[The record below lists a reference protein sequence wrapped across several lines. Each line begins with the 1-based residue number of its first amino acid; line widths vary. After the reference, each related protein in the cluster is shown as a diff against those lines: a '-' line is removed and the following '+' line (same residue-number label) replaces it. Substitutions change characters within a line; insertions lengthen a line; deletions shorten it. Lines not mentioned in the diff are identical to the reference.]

1 MIDTHCHLDDARFAE
16 DIEAAVARYEA
27 AGVTRAIAMGYDMA
41 SSFRVQAL
49 SERFSSVWYAAGIH
63 PDSCD
68 EATDSALGALKSL
81 ADGNKCVAIGEI
93 GLDYHWDTGR
103 KARQKE
109 AFAEQIRLAGSL
121 NLPVSVHMR
130 DATEDTL
137 KLLKEN
143 RRYLPKG
150 GAMHCFAGSRETAK
164 EALDLG
170 FYISFAGPL
179 TFRNARNLPEIA
191 AYVPADRCIA
201 ETDSPYL
208 APHPKRGE
216 RNEPSLLPL
225 IVQKLAEFKKI
236 PYETMCDYV
245 THNAC
250 SFCVRNDK
258 ESYFGNALWLE
269 HEPSAAEVIEAIPDR
284 AYPEVVFCGFGEPT
298 ERLDALV
305 EIAGVLKERGHTVRL
320 NTNGQGNLINGRDIT
335 TDLAMCVDKVNVSL
349 NAPTAEAYQAVCRSI
364 YGESAFSA
372 LISFAKC
379 CRDKSMDVVLSVV
392 DCIGAE
398 AVAACR
404 ALAEENGLRL
414 RVRAMI
420 ENS

>member
-49 SERFSSVWYAAGIH
+49 SERFSSVCYAAGIH
-63 PDSCD
+63 PDSCE

-245 THNAC
+245 THNAEKL
-250 SFCVRNDK
+250 FFQPRN
-258 ESYFGNALWLE
+258 
-269 HEPSAAEVIEAIPDR
+269 I
-284 AYPEVVFCGFGEPT
+284 
-298 ERLDALV
+298 
-305 EIAGVLKERGHTVRL
+305 
-320 NTNGQGNLINGRDIT
+320 Q
-335 TDLAMCVDKVNVSL
+335 
-349 NAPTAEAYQAVCRSI
+349 
-364 YGESAFSA
+364 
-372 LISFAKC
+372 
-379 CRDKSMDVVLSVV
+379 
-392 DCIGAE
+392 
-398 AVAACR
+398 
-404 ALAEENGLRL
+404 
-414 RVRAMI
+414 
-420 ENS
+420 